1 MIKKAKEIILNKLTS
16 KQIIEIVIII
26 VLGIWMV
33 LSLKGGFKIPLWS
46 GGFIECGSQPADVK
60 VNYEKTKQ

>member
-1 MIKKAKEIILNKLTS
+1 MKLKVKEVLTKLNA
-16 KQIIEIVIII
+16 KQIVEVIVII
-26 VLGIWMV
+26 VLGLWMI

-60 VNYEKTKQ
+60 VNYDKAKE